1 MSKIKLPH
9 ASGNS
14 MSIAAPATNP
24 ASDLELKL
32 PATVG
37 TARQVLKNSSTA
49 GTLEFA
55 DPVFFKAGL
64 TATST
69 SVETLV
75 FGNEVFDNG
84 NNYDATTGKFTCPV
98 AGVYFFSASIMRNA
112 TSGNA
117 QISIRRTRSGG
128 ESLVAIA
135 LQGNASGVTEYAMIN
150 CTAMESCNA
159 NDEFWVKNDGGQIYG
174 SSSGNNV
181 YYSQFMGVL
190 LA

>member
-1 MSKIKLPH
+1 MGSIKLPH
-9 ASGNS
+9 SSGNS

-64 TATST
+64 TANST

-84 NNYDATTGKFTCPV
+84 NNYDTSTGKFTCPV
-98 AGVYFFSASIMRNA
+98 AGVYFFSASIMRVA

-117 QISIRRTRSGG
+117 QVSIRRIRSGG
-128 ESLVAIA
+128 ESIVGIG
-135 LQGNASGVTEYAMIN
+135 LQGNPSGVNEYAMITV
-150 CTAMESCNA
+150 TAMESCNA
-159 NDEFWVKNDGGQIYG
+159 NDEFFVKNDGGSIYG
-174 SSSGNNV
+174 NSSGNNV